1 MKSNLSNN
9 IFKCFAFILTSF
21 FIAVAFHKGLSFFGY
36 SYPWNTFLFHPG
48 DRFNDFFN
56 SVKQANS
63 LTPYFFKGPA
73 LATYF
78 PFAYSVFLIG
88 DASSKLFSSLIF
100 LIVSIFLLF
109 LSIFFYRSYVEKKNS
124 DNKFSMKDVFYLFS
138 SLLFSY
144 PVLFS
149 IDRGNIDLWIAML
162 CSIYVF
168 STYQKGSRFIGL
180 SCLAIAISLKGYP
193 LAFLLLLVAKK
204 NFLDIFKCLTLVFL
218 LTLTST
224 FWMDGDILHIFSGFI
239 DNFHQY
245 NEIYVFG
252 AGSLFASS
260 DLYNAIRLI
269 ALFFEQDL
277 VTFSKLVIKAYTTY
291 SFFVSLILAIYVS
304 FVCTENWRRVIA
316 VSLIILIFPNVAND
330 YKLCI
335 LIPGLFLLLIENI
348 DFSSKRA
355 VFFLMMLLMIPK
367 SYFFIRGKSIS
378 MVINPLLVMLLTI
391 TILNDCKNWLKV
403 KVFFKNKFFLLQ
415 R

>member
-9 IFKCFAFILTSF
+9 IFQCFAFIIISF
-21 FIAVAFHKGLSFFGY
+21 CIAVAFHKCLSFFGF
-36 SYPWNTFLFHPG
+36 SYPWNTFLFAPW

-73 LATYF
+73 VATYF
-78 PFAYSVFLIG
+78 PFAYSIFLLG
-88 DASSKLFSSLIF
+88 DDSSKFFSSLIF

-109 LSIFFYRSYVEKKNS
+109 LTIFFYKSYVEKKKFG
-124 DNKFSMKDVFYLFS
+124 NKFRITDSFYLFS

-168 STYQKGSRFIGL
+168 SVYQKGSRFGGL

-193 LAFLLLLVAKK
+193 LAFLLLLAAKR

-218 LTLTST
+218 LTLTSI
-224 FWMDGDILHIFSGFI
+224 FWMDGDIRHIFSGFK

-269 ALFFEQDL
+269 ALFYEQDL
-277 VTFSKLVIKAYTTY
+277 VTFSKLIIKGYTAY
-291 SFFVSLILAIYVS
+291 SFFVSLILAIYVL
-304 FVCTENWRRVIA
+304 FVCTENWRRVMA

-348 DFSSKRA
+348 DFSAKRT

-367 SYFFIRGKSIS
+367 SYFFIGGKSIS
-378 MVINPLLVMLLTI
+378 MLINPLLIMLLTI
-391 TILNDCKNWLKV
+391 TILNDYKNWLKV
-403 KVFFKNKFFLLQ
+403 KVFLKNKIFLLQ